1 MITLDTKITIPD
13 TLFLQTVDDDTIL
26 LDTNTQEYFS
36 LNELGTTIWDIM
48 SKANN
53 LKEVKKEILEK
64 YEVDEKQ
71 VESDILKF
79 VEVLYSKKLI
89 LID

>member
-13 TLFLQTVDDDTIL
+13 TLFLQSVDEDTIL

-36 LNELGTTIWDIM
+36 LNEVGSTIWDIM
-48 SKANN
+48 SKVNN
-53 LKEVKKEILEK
+53 LKEVKKEILEC
-64 YEVDEKQ
+64 YEVDEIQ

-79 VEVLYSKKLI
+79 VEALKDKKLI
-89 LID
+89 YIV

>member
-13 TLFLQTVDDDTIL
+13 TLFLQTVDEDTIL

-36 LNELGTTIWDIM
+36 LNKVGTTIWDIM
-48 SKANN
+48 SKVNN
-53 LKEVKKEILEK
+53 LKEVKKEILEI
-64 YEVDEKQ
+64 YDIDEKQ

-79 VEVLYSKKLI
+79 VEALDEKKLI
-89 LID
+89 TII